1 MKVTEYVI
9 NNKQLSNLT
18 IALISDLHGNDPQ
31 EIIEKLKELHPDYIL
46 APGDIFEV
54 MDGSKDAENV
64 TGFQLLSAC
73 SGIAPTFFSPG
84 NHELGATR
92 SWSLKWK
99 FTKNK
104 GKDISAANLKKIND
118 TGVYVINNS
127 FAVVNR
133 IAFGGLGTAL
143 IYENKIP
150 KLEQLTEFL
159 NFDGPKILLC
169 HHPEYYKK
177 HLKNFNIDLIVSG
190 HAHGGQWCFFGK
202 GTYAPGQGIFPKYT
216 HGVHDNKLVI
226 SRGLKKGKYIPR
238 INNPIEIVKITIK

>member
-54 MDGSKDAENV
+54 MDGTKDRENEA
-64 TGFQLLSAC
+64 GFQLLSAC
-73 SGIAPTFFSPG
+73 SQIAPTFFSPG

-99 FTKNK
+99 LAKNK
-104 GKDISAANLKKIND
+104 GKNISAANLKKINN
-118 TGVYVINNS
+118 TGSNFVNNS
-127 FAVVNR
+127 FIIVNGIAFAGIGTGLIYKNR
-133 IAFGGLGTAL
+133 I
-143 IYENKIP
+143 P
-150 KLEQLTEFL
+150 KVDLLTEFL
-159 NFDGPKILLC
+159 DFDGPKILLC

-177 HLKNFNIDLIVSG
+177 YLKNLNIDLIVCG
-190 HAHGGQWCFFGK
+190 HAHGGQWCLFGR
-202 GTYAPGQGIFPKYT
+202 GIYAPGQGIFPKYT

-226 SRGLKKGKYIPR
+226 SRGLKKEKFIPR
-238 INNPIEIVKITIK
+238 INNPIEIVKIIIK